1 MANWTR
7 EQTLVALNMYCY
19 TRYGRIHGRNPE
31 IIRVA
36 GLLGRTPNAL
46 ALKMLNL
53 ASFDPRHL
61 QRGVV
66 SMGNASRL
74 DEQVWQ
80 AFEADPD
87 PIIRESEALMAQLL
101 GAEPA
106 APAQDAVAED
116 SPAESA
122 QAADA
127 LQQGWETGRLTT
139 VRGNQGT
146 FRRLILSTYQDTCCM
161 TGIDIPQ
168 LLIASHI
175 KPWAHHPGH
184 RLDPR
189 NGLCLNALHDRAF
202 DRGLLTV
209 DAGYTVRVSD
219 RIRQAADRSE
229 RARFLAECDGS
240 RIQLPDRFAPH
251 PDFLDHHH
259 RHIFVDSL

>member
-1 MANWTR
+1 MGSLPNIAELVR
-7 EQTLVALNMYCY
+7 E
-19 TRYGRIHGRNPE
+19 
-31 IIRVA
+31 
-36 GLLGRTPNAL
+36 
-46 ALKMLNL
+46 
-53 ASFDPRHL
+53 
-61 QRGVV
+61 
-66 SMGNASRL
+66 
-74 DEQVWQ
+74 VWRE
-80 AFEADPD
+80 FEADPD

-106 APAQDAVAED
+106 AAPAQDAVAED

-122 QAADA
+122 EAAAA
-127 LQQGWETGRLTT
+127 LQQGWETGRLIQA
-139 VRGNQGT
+139 RGNQGT

-161 TGIDIPQ
+161 TGIDVPQ

-219 RIRQAADRSE
+219 RIRRAADSSR
-229 RARFLAECDGS
+229 RARFLADSDGS